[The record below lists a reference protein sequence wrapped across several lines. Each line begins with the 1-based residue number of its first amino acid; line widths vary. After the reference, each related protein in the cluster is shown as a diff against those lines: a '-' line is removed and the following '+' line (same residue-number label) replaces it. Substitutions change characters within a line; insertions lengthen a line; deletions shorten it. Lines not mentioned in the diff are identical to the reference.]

1 MNMKFVSVRVEGE
14 LYKKLVEYAMEKCTI
29 FSLTFRHDQHKELR
43 QNVDHIAK
51 KYKNLK
57 NENLEEIAEKEKVD
71 VTSLEYYIYEENKKN
86 TLKKLKKYKRYEYYK
101 SFWDGIQNKEKP
113 YITKYFFK
121 LDKELKDF
129 FLEKISIEDWIFY
142 KELEDLSFYR
152 GKDESSC
159 LFRSVSHEGWS
170 WINWNS
176 EEEYK
181 YLKSIGIKIRGD
193 GSKPVKLE

>member
-71 VTSLEYYIYEENKKN
+71 VTSLEYYIYEEN
-86 TLKKLKKYKRYEYYK
+86 
-101 SFWDGIQNKEKP
+101 S
-113 YITKYFFK
+113 
-121 LDKELKDF
+121 
-129 FLEKISIEDWIFY
+129 
-142 KELEDLSFYR
+142 
-152 GKDESSC
+152 
-159 LFRSVSHEGWS
+159 
-170 WINWNS
+170 
-176 EEEYK
+176 
-181 YLKSIGIKIRGD
+181 
-193 GSKPVKLE
+193 